1 MEGEVEFVVVYFII
15 ELRYEYCVLK
25 YYDFFYEEI
34 EEDIVLV
41 ESWFNN
47 VIFYEVLCIIFIC
60 WILFQCMNIF
70 VYFMICKIIFLRSCR
85 YGLRVCLRWVY
96 FFQSF

>member
-1 MEGEVEFVVVYFII
+1 MVGLGYRMEGEVEFVVVYFII

-60 WILFQCMNIF
+60 WILF
-70 VYFMICKIIFLRSCR
+70 
-85 YGLRVCLRWVY
+85 
-96 FFQSF
+96 